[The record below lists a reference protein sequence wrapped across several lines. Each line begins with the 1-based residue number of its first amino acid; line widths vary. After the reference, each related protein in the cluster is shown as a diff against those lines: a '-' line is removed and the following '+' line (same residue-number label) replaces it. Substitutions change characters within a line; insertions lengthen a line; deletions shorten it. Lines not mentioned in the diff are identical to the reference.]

1 MEKNKSNSSY
11 WIEEFRKVEN
21 NQLYKD
27 WKNATKEIFK
37 LYRNKIADSKLS
49 KVNKAKYNL
58 LYRNVKVKMP
68 YLVPFIPSV
77 IVERQ
82 NKDSD
87 PVARCSSLILER
99 TCNKFVEQDNLKR
112 TLDKAKL
119 DAELAGF
126 GQVWINYE
134 PEFEDVIVQ
143 TESIDELGNIVLT
156 ESNET
161 KLKSEKIDFE
171 YISCFDYLHNIA
183 TKEEEITWVAKR
195 VRLSKEEFAKKFSNI
210 DIEKVPFTSN
220 DVDGSVWK
228 EAGIDERDITCDTI
242 SVWEV
247 WDRID
252 KKVYIFAPVMQGEG
266 MLEEKDYPYDIDFP
280 CVPMGLMYDDF
291 NDCLIPTPRHA
302 QCLDQYKKVNDLTN
316 KIFEL
321 VKLIRVCG
329 AFDESLP
336 DIEKIFDSNN
346 DNSLISIKNATK
358 YVEKGGLAG
367 AITWY
372 DPASAIAALDQLN
385 KERDLLI
392 NDVQSILGVYDVLEG
407 ETNPQEAYGT
417 NKLKGTF
424 GTQRLQEDQGK
435 IIFFAQ
441 DLLKIACSIMCQI
454 FEPQSMLSLST
465 IEYSTEDRNL
475 FEPAIALLQ
484 DKKLADTR
492 LEISAD
498 EVKAYTDESYKAQ
511 ILDLWKVVFDMLQ
524 SSANI
529 IQTSPEMAGICKVAV
544 MSTVRSHKVGRT
556 IENALEQAI
565 DSAIAQYIN
574 NQANKEPTPEQIVA
588 QAEAKKADAQ
598 LAKANLE
605 AAKLQVSTQQ
615 KQTDQ
620 DLKTASEIAKL
631 DMQTKKMQQDMVI
644 DEQLIDIKKQAEERK
659 QVETANEIEALW
671 YELNHPEANAS
682 ITVGAR
688 GE

>member
-1 MEKNKSNSSY
+1 MENNKSKASY

-21 NQLYKD
+21 NSVYKD

-37 LYRNKIADSKLS
+37 IYRNKPSDVKLS
-49 KVNKAKYNL
+49 KQNRAKYNL
-58 LYRNVKVKMP
+58 LYRNVCVKMP

-99 TCNKFVEQDNLKR
+99 VCNKFVEQDNLKK

-134 PEFEDVIVQ
+134 PEFEDVVIETETLNSDGSIVV
-143 TESIDELGNIVLT
+143 TEE
-156 ESNET
+156 NET
-161 KLKSEKIDFE
+161 RLKSEKIDFE

-183 TKEEEITWVAKR
+183 TKEEEISWVAKR
-195 VRLSKEEFAKKFSNI
+195 VRLSKAEFAKKFTQV

-220 DVDGSVWK
+220 NVEDESVWK
-228 EAGIDERDITCDTI
+228 EVGIDERDSNSDTI

-247 WDRID
+247 WDKTD

-302 QCLDQYKKVNDLTN
+302 QCLDQYKKINDLTA

-321 VKLIRVCG
+321 IKLIRVCG
-329 AFDESLP
+329 AYDESLP
-336 DIEKIFDSNN
+336 DIEKIFSSTNE
-346 DNSLISIKNATK
+346 NSLISIKNATR

-372 DPASAIAALDQLN
+372 DPVSAIKALDQLN

-392 NDVQSILGVYDVLEG
+392 KDVQGILGVYDVLEG

-475 FEPAIALLQ
+475 FGPAIALLQ

-511 ILDLWKVVFDMLQ
+511 ILALWKVVFDMLQ
-524 SSANI
+524 TSANI

-565 DSAIAQYIN
+565 DSAIAQYISN
-574 NQANKEPTPEQIVA
+574 KANKEPTPEQIVA

-605 AAKLQVSTQQ
+605 AAKLQIDTKQ
-615 KQTDQ
+615 KQDAQ
-620 DLKTASEIAKL
+620 ELKTASEIAKL
-631 DMQTKKMQQDMVI
+631 DQQTKKLQQDMLI
-644 DEQLIDIKKQAEERK
+644 DEQLVGIKQQAENRK
-659 QVETANEIEALW
+659 QIETEAEIELAYKAYQDGKSL
-671 YELNHPEANAS
+671 PT
-682 ITVGAR
+682 IGAR
-688 GE
+688 GD

>member
-1 MEKNKSNSSY
+1 MDKTKNASY
-11 WIEEFRKVEN
+11 WIDEFRKVEN

-27 WKNATKEIFK
+27 WKAATKEIFK
-37 LYRNKIADSKLS
+37 LYRNKPVDGKLS
-49 KVNKAKYNL
+49 KINRAKYNL
-58 LYRNVKVKMP
+58 LYRNVRVKMP
-68 YLVPFIPSV
+68 YLIPFIPSV

-99 TCNKFVEQDNLKR
+99 TCNKFIEQDNLKK

-134 PEFEDVIVQ
+134 PEFEDVTVQ
-143 TESIDELGNIVLT
+143 EESIDALGNLT
-156 ESNET
+156 LVEST
-161 KLKSEKIDFE
+161 QTQLKSEKIDFE

-195 VRLSKEEFAKKFSNI
+195 VRLSKQEFAKKFPNI
-210 DIEKVPFTSN
+210 DVDKVPFTSN
-220 DVDGSVWK
+220 DVDSSVWK
-228 EAGIDERDITCDTI
+228 EVGIDERDVNCDTI

-247 WDRID
+247 WDKTD
-252 KKVYIFAPVMQGEG
+252 KKVYVFAPVMQGEG

-280 CVPMGLMYDDF
+280 CVPMGLMFDDF

-302 QCLDQYKKVNDLTN
+302 QCLDQYKKINDLTN
-316 KIFEL
+316 KIFEI

-372 DPASAIAALDQLN
+372 DPTNAIAALENLN

-392 NDVQSILGVYDVLEG
+392 KDVQAILGVYDILEG
-407 ETNPQEAYGT
+407 ESNPQEAYGT

-454 FEPQSMLSLST
+454 FEPASMLTLST
-465 IEYSTEDRNL
+465 IQYSTEDPAL
-475 FEPAIALLQ
+475 FEPAVALLQ

-524 SSANI
+524 TSANI
-529 IQTSPEMAGICKVAV
+529 IQTSPEMAGICKVAI

-556 IENALEQAI
+556 IENALEASI
-565 DSAIAQYIN
+565 DAAIAQYIS
-574 NQANKEPTPEQIVA
+574 NQSNKQPTPEQIIA
-588 QAEAKKADAQ
+588 QAESKKADAQ
-598 LAKANLE
+598 LAKAQLDVAKVQLE
-605 AAKLQVSTQQ
+605 AKQ

-644 DEQLIDIKKQAEERK
+644 DAALVDIKKQAEERK

-671 YELNHPEANAS
+671 YELNHPGVSAS
-682 ITVGAR
+682 INVGAK

>member
-21 NQLYKD
+21 NQLYRD

-37 LYRNKIADSKLS
+37 LYRNKPTDGKLS
-49 KVNKAKYNL
+49 KINKAKYNL

-134 PEFEDVIVQ
+134 PEFEDVVVQ
-143 TESIDELGNIVLT
+143 TESIDEFGNLVLT

-161 KLKSEKIDFE
+161 RLKSEKIDFE

-195 VRLSKEEFAKKFSNI
+195 VRLSKNEFAKKFPNI
-210 DIEKVPFTSN
+210 DIDKVPFTSN
-220 DVDGSVWK
+220 DVDSSVWK
-228 EAGIDERDITCDTI
+228 EVGIDERDATCDTI

-280 CVPMGLMYDDF
+280 CVATGLMYDDF
-291 NDCLIPTPRHA
+291 NDSLIPTPRHA

-321 VKLIRVCG
+321 IKLVRVCG

-372 DPASAIAALDQLN
+372 DPTNAVKALDQLS
-385 KERDLLI
+385 KERQALI
-392 NDVQSILGVYDVLEG
+392 QDVQAVLGVYDVLEG

-454 FEPQSMLSLST
+454 FEPASMIQLST
-465 IEYSTEDRNL
+465 IEYSTEDPQL
-475 FEPAIALLQ
+475 FEPAVALLQ

-511 ILDLWKVVFDMLQ
+511 VLDLWKVVFDMLQ
-524 SSANI
+524 TSANI

-565 DSAIAQYIN
+565 DNAIAQYIN
-574 NQANKEPTPEQIVA
+574 NQTNKEPSPEQIVA

-605 AAKLQVSTQQ
+605 AAKLQVNAQQ

-644 DEQLIDIKKQAEERK
+644 DAALVDIKKQAEERK

-671 YELNHPEANAS
+671 YELNHPEAHAS
-682 ITVGAR
+682 INVGAK